1 MCKRLAQ
8 NAEIKKAQVGC
19 QEEYISP
26 FMFVISM
33 QVDAEVTRRT
43 INKLKRDIG
52 RSNYRKF
59 ILLLF
64 K

>member
-8 NAEIKKAQVGC
+8 NAELKKAQVGC

-26 FMFVISM
+26 FMFVISV

-43 INKLKRDIG
+43 INKFERDIG
-52 RSNYRKF
+52 RKE
-59 ILLLF
+59 
-64 K
+64 